1 MQSGFPSV
9 PERGFTMI
17 EMVIVI
23 SLILILVS
31 VSAPIYTQVIWRAKG
46 AVLRQDLF
54 ILRSLVSQYTLD
66 KRTPPASLMDL
77 VDARYLKR
85 IPVDPFTGRSD
96 TWVLVREEDGDPT
109 QPEPRISDVQS
120 GSDNQ
125 QAKSLDE

>member
-1 MQSGFPSV
+1 
-9 PERGFTMI
+9 MI

-54 ILRSLVSQYTLD
+54 TLRSLVSQYTLD

-109 QPEPRISDVQS
+109 QPEPGISDVQS
-120 GSDNQ
+120 GSDDQ